1 MLDIEI
7 KKTILKLIFI
17 FFTVQT
23 NNKFSVF
30 KTELKEYDSS
40 GRKFASFDFLSDSLS
55 ESFWSLIWWKE
66 TPEFRNSFP
75 GESCKFG
82 VEKETEGRIVT
93 YHVSKG
99 DNCYS
104 KPEEDL
110 VITTGFS
117 YIFVD
122 EQDKIYTPF
131 FFMLNS
137 SDSFDLDIIEYTNET
152 DSHLSIDVG
161 TLKMKGL
168 TLQEVGYSMTMYNN
182 DTVFKYS
189 WKMYPE

>member
-1 MLDIEI
+1 MLDIE

-93 YHVSKG
+93 CIMS
-99 DNCYS
+99 
-104 KPEEDL
+104 PRETT
-110 VITTGFS
+110 VIQS
-117 YIFVD
+117 
-122 EQDKIYTPF
+122 QKR
-131 FFMLNS
+131 
-137 SDSFDLDIIEYTNET
+137 
-152 DSHLSIDVG
+152 
-161 TLKMKGL
+161 TL
-168 TLQEVGYSMTMYNN
+168 
-182 DTVFKYS
+182 
-189 WKMYPE
+189 